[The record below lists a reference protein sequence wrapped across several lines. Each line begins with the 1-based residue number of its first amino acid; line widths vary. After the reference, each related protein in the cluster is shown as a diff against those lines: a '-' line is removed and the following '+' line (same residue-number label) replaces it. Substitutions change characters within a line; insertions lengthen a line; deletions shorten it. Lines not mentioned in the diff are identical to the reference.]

1 MASNS
6 SWSGA
11 HSRGC
16 EDHSEQGQSSGSPK
30 GSGSGFR
37 QSWHRGRER
46 CQSENRRSDNSSWKP
61 RNQKESTTGE
71 GNESSQTQER
81 WGIRPPS
88 RGRGFGGGPD
98 RLPFRRDQSGSR
110 ERSCGRPLSVAKNFR
125 DFPCQGASDEHHE
138 GRSRFR
144 QDNYCGRRDS
154 EDRRGNRHHLRG
166 RSAAGFLDQPD
177 SRRNAKSGQAYARG
191 SNHSVTSWNNMKLK
205 DYSRNNDKDDFRK
218 LAGKRAGSHP
228 SLLAISKGWDSDQRG
243 QSNEKFQNQSRTPR
257 VNNLDYRA
265 LKKIFEMEP
274 SDVVMKLAS
283 PGSGL
288 KEFLSHEDMTDELIA
303 IALEVL
309 GKACSSKSNRENLQ
323 HLLIDVKESRFL
335 KRLLPMYVMRM
346 SRHNDSVK
354 REQSIMQVDQ
364 ILALHQTLIS
374 VFPASTILD
383 VSLIVALL
391 QTEITY
397 LQSTGLTIPKETENS
412 ITSLQRIITHLQ
424 EKKREGTL
432 RSDNY
437 TYITGNLEEL
447 DIEDFRY
454 MSIFPTYEDIH
465 LTAKPFMRPNII
477 GQRFED
483 TKTYLDT
490 HFRLLREDFIRPL
503 RDGISQV
510 LKFDGKDL
518 RKGRFDDIRIYLNAY
533 ILSPICTHK
542 GILYRVQ
549 FGIDNLKS
557 VNWESS
563 KRLLY
568 GALVCLSRDNFETMI
583 FATVANRDV
592 KDLQNGITTLDFT
605 EESRLKLSEFQEND
619 YFLMVE
625 TTAFFE
631 AYRHVLGG
639 LKEMALGELPMQKY
653 IVSCDTNISAPQY
666 LMNHRHT
673 YSLQSLTTEG
683 PVRIQE
689 LEKSVSTEESDSS
702 DTSDTDDILA
712 RQDFKELLGL
722 PWRER
727 HDVLNFADWPSKQ
740 LLKLDDSQ
748 LQAVQMA
755 LTKEL
760 AIIQGPPGTGK
771 TYIGLKIVK
780 TILSN
785 SNTWRSTGG
794 CPILVVC
801 YTNHALDQFLEGIHK
816 FLRTGLVRVGGRC
829 ASEVL
834 QKFSLNNL
842 RRNNMFKQNLPG
854 HLRAMYSVLSEN
866 RKDVEEKIQKKAA
879 LFESAAKGVL
889 HENVLEDIIISLHGT
904 NLGDIQAVENSRRKK
919 APSLMLEWLGISLLS
934 HMSRQIGEEDT
945 NQRGSETAD
954 CGDKDLAQVDQEE
967 KSHDSRESPDT
978 ENEEQNLYESETEE
992 TEQEGRAD
1000 ENLNNPEIG
1009 KWKSYA
1015 DDVAEAAE
1023 LLKLADTE
1031 EEEDASDIASVT
1043 TEGDDAA
1050 DLLAVTE
1057 EADLVQAERMIEDD
1071 DVQKQIQQAK
1081 RRIDQTKRVVLAYV
1095 PEEEKVEVQSK
1106 TELYDEGWEI
1116 TKDMKKKLN
1125 RIVKVELLKTDHM
1138 PEEEAEQITNLWALS
1153 YTQRWHL
1160 YRLWLL
1166 KYRNDIRRQIL
1177 EYENEYQR
1185 TVNRITELR
1194 NQEDQTVLKMA
1205 YVIGMT
1211 TTCAARYRKV
1221 LQDIQPKIVVVEEA
1235 AEVLEAHIVTTLTS
1249 GCEHLILIGDHQQL
1263 RPSATV
1269 YELAKNF
1276 NLEVSLFERL
1286 IRMNLPYVRLDYQH
1300 RMRPEIARLLTPHI
1314 YDKLENHDSVCLYD
1328 NIKGVTTNVFF
1339 VEHKHLEESIHEGRS
1354 HQNLHEANFV
1364 KSLCHYFICQGY
1376 EPSQITVLTTYTGQ
1390 LHCLKKVMPKS
1401 KFEGVKLCVVDR
1413 YQGEENDIIIL
1424 SLVRSNQEGK
1434 VGFLQ
1439 IPNRVCVALSRAK
1452 KGLFCIGNMGML
1464 STVPLWSKIMNVL
1477 RSNGQIGEALMVRCE
1492 NHPETANFV
1501 SAAEDFLKV
1510 PHGGCLERCEYRL
1523 NCGHVCTRFCHPY
1536 DLDHK
1541 DFICR
1546 KPCSKTLCDDGHTCP
1561 KQCSA
1566 KCGKCKV
1573 IVTKTLPKC
1582 GHEQKMPCSEPLET
1596 FSCHMQCNKPLS
1608 CGHLCVRECGDTCTR
1623 KCPQNV
1629 TVNLD
1634 CGHQRSIL
1642 CYEKQEAEKKNEKI
1656 LCFVKCE
1663 GRLQC
1668 GHECFGSCSECSN
1681 GMSHVACRSKCKE
1694 VLICSHQCQNKC
1706 SEECAPCF
1714 LPCDHKC
1721 FHRKCDQKCCM
1732 PCQPCTQP
1740 CGWGCKHHQCTKLC
1754 FELCD
1759 RKPCERPCFRKL
1771 KCKHQCIGMCGEP
1784 CPKKCRICHADEVQE
1799 QFFGKEADP
1808 EARFVQLQDCNH
1820 SFEVTGFD
1828 TWMMPPE
1835 NNGPIKLNVC
1845 PKCNTPIRRSVRY
1858 GSVIKRTLIE
1868 MEQVK
1873 KKTVEM
1879 CSTQLL
1885 ISVTEREE
1893 MKKYFPLV
1901 LEKLLSKLD
1910 KADLT
1915 MPKLLLIKDQITILS
1930 KLAEIK
1936 KNVQLLLP
1944 VTFLRDKIDKE
1955 VDICSSNITT
1965 PIYINFLLEKEVIR
1979 ISLLAEAYVMSY
1991 MHNKPILSSAV
2002 MLAHIRCSRSLD
2014 KPKELEH
2021 IICRL
2026 ERSVMALKDDEE
2038 IKNIRKTLNSL
2049 QERLKLHM
2057 LFKILEEENHKLLDG
2072 AIFRQGQW
2080 YKCSQGH
2087 VYWNQA
2093 SGSEQKV
2100 GQCPD
2105 C

>member
-1 MASNS
+1 MRLYPFCWLQQEHILGGVKIILNRDRVA
-6 SWSGA
+6 A
-11 HSRGC
+11 PQKVQAV
-16 EDHSEQGQSSGSPK
+16 DSGSPGNREGK
-30 GSGSGFR
+30 GVSQR
-37 QSWHRGRER
+37 
-46 CQSENRRSDNSSWKP
+46 
-61 RNQKESTTGE
+61 TGE
-71 GNESSQTQER
+71 VTIPPGNPGTKRIIIVAEETLKTDEETVITHVEGVLQ
-81 WGIRPPS
+81 G
-88 RGRGFGGGPD
+88 
-98 RLPFRRDQSGSR
+98 
-110 ERSCGRPLSVAKNFR
+110 LSINLTA
-125 DFPCQGASDEHHE
+125 
-138 GRSRFR
+138 
-144 QDNYCGRRDS
+144 
-154 EDRRGNRHHLRG
+154 
-166 RSAAGFLDQPD
+166 
-177 SRRNAKSGQAYARG
+177 
-191 SNHSVTSWNNMKLK
+191 

-228 SLLAISKGWDSDQRG
+228 NLLDISKGWDSDQRG
-243 QSNEKFQNQSRTPR
+243 RSNEKLQNQRRTPR

-274 SDVVMKLAS
+274 SEVVMKLAS

-309 GKACSSKSNRENLQ
+309 SKACSSKSNRENLQ

-335 KRLLPMYVMRM
+335 KRLLPMYVMRV

-354 REQSIMQVDQ
+354 REQSIVQVDQ

-437 TYITGNLEEL
+437 TYITGNEEEL

-477 GQRFED
+477 GQKFED

-503 RDGISQV
+503 RDGINQV

-592 KDLQNGITTLDFT
+592 KDLQKGITTLDFT

-653 IVSCDTNISAPQY
+653 IVSCDTNISSPQY
-666 LMNHRHT
+666 LINHRHT

-689 LEKSVSTEESDSS
+689 LEKSVSTEESDGA
-702 DTSDTDDILA
+702 DKSDTDDFLG

-722 PWRER
+722 PWRC
-727 HDVLNFADWPSKQ
+727 DVLNFADWPSKQ
-740 LLKLDDSQ
+740 WLKLDDSQ

-785 SNTWRSTGG
+785 SNTWRSMGG

-816 FLRTGLVRVGGRC
+816 FLKTGLVRVGGRC

-842 RRNNMFKQNLPG
+842 RRDNMFKQNLPG
-854 HLRAMYSVLSEN
+854 HLRAMYSVLTEN
-866 RKDVEEKIQKKAA
+866 RKSVEEKIQKKAA

-904 NLGDIQAVENSRRKK
+904 NLGNVQAVENSRKKK

-934 HMSRQIGEEDT
+934 HMSRQIGDEDT
-945 NQRGSETAD
+945 NQRDSETAD
-954 CGDKDLAQVDQEE
+954 CGDKDLAQVAHEE
-967 KSHDSRESPDT
+967 KSHDSKESPGIENCS
-978 ENEEQNLYESETEE
+978 ENEEQNLYESENEE
-992 TEQEGRAD
+992 TEQDNEGRAD
-1000 ENLNNPEIG
+1000 EDLNKPGIG
-1009 KWKSYA
+1009 EWKSYA
-1015 DDVAEAAE
+1015 DDVTKAAE
-1023 LLKLADTE
+1023 LLKLADTQ
-1031 EEEDASDIASVT
+1031 EEDLLLDCQELCKNTVVAMDVYRQCQIDDYGFIA
-1043 TEGDDAA
+1043 
-1050 DLLAVTE
+1050 
-1057 EADLVQAERMIEDD
+1057 
-1071 DVQKQIQQAK
+1071 K
-1081 RRIDQTKRVVLAYV
+1081 
-1095 PEEEKVEVQSK
+1095 
-1106 TELYDEGWEI
+1106 
-1116 TKDMKKKLN
+1116 
-1125 RIVKVELLKTDHM
+1125 
-1138 PEEEAEQITNLWALS
+1138 
-1153 YTQRWHL
+1153 
-1160 YRLWLL
+1160 
-1166 KYRNDIRRQIL
+1166 IL

-1194 NQEDQTVLKMA
+1194 NQEDQTILKMA

-1286 IRMNLPYVRLDYQH
+1286 IRMNVPYVRLDYQH

-1328 NIKGVTTNVFF
+1328 NIK
-1339 VEHKHLEESIHEGRS
+1339 
-1354 HQNLHEANFV
+1354 
-1364 KSLCHYFICQGY
+1364 
-1376 EPSQITVLTTYTGQ
+1376 
-1390 LHCLKKVMPKS
+1390 
-1401 KFEGVKLCVVDR
+1401 
-1413 YQGEENDIIIL
+1413 
-1424 SLVRSNQEGK
+1424 
-1434 VGFLQ
+1434 

-1452 KGLFCIGNMGML
+1452 KGLFCIGNMSML

-1510 PHGGCLERCEYRL
+1510 PQGGCSERCEYRL

-1536 DLDHK
+1536 DLEHK
-1541 DFICR
+1541 DFICT
-1546 KPCSKTLCDDGHTCP
+1546 KPCSKTLCDNGHTCP
-1561 KQCSA
+1561 KKCSA
-1566 KCGKCKV
+1566 ICGECKV
-1573 IVTKTLPKC
+1573 TVTKTLPKC
-1582 GHEQKMPCSEPLET
+1582 GHEQKVPCSEPPET

-1634 CGHQRSIL
+1634 CGHQRTIS

-1663 GRLQC
+1663 ASLQC
-1668 GHECFGSCSECSN
+1668 GHKCSGSCSECSN

-1706 SEECAPCF
+1706 SEECVPCS
-1714 LPCDHKC
+1714 LSCDRKC
-1721 FHRKCDQKCCM
+1721 FHQKCDQMCCM
-1732 PCQPCTQP
+1732 PCRPCTQP

-1759 RKPCERPCFRKL
+1759 RKPCELPCFRKL

-1820 SFEVTGFD
+1820 IFEVTGFD
-1828 TWMMPPE
+1828 TWMMTPV
-1835 NNGPIKLNVC
+1835 NDGPIKLIAC
-1845 PKCNTPIRRSVRY
+1845 PKCHAPIRRSVRY

-1885 ISVTEREE
+1885 ISVTERDE
-1893 MKKYFPLV
+1893 MKRYFPLV
-1901 LEKLLSKLD
+1901 LEMLLSKLD
-1910 KADLT
+1910 KADLM
-1915 MPKLLLIKDQITILS
+1915 MPTLLLIKDQITILS

-1944 VTFLRDKIDKE
+1944 VTFLRDKINKQID
-1955 VDICSSNITT
+1955 VCSSNITK
-1965 PIYINFLLEKEVIR
+1965 PIYINFLFEKEIIR

-1991 MHNKPILSSAV
+1991 MHNKPVLSSTV
-2002 MLAHIRCSRSLD
+2002 MFAHIRRPQSLD
-2014 KPKELEH
+2014 NPKELEH
-2021 IICRL
+2021 IIHRL
-2026 ERSVMALKDDEE
+2026 ERGVMALKEEEE
-2038 IKNIRKTLNSL
+2038 IKHIRKMLDSL
-2049 QERLKLHM
+2049 QERLNLHM
-2057 LFKILEEENHKLLDG
+2057 LFKILEEKNHKLLDG

-2087 VYWNQA
+2087 VYWNQG
-2093 SGSEQKV
+2093 SGSEPKV
-2100 GQCPD
+2100 DQCPE

>member
-205 DYSRNNDKDDFRK
+205 
-218 LAGKRAGSHP
+218 
-228 SLLAISKGWDSDQRG
+228 
-243 QSNEKFQNQSRTPR
+243 
-257 VNNLDYRA
+257 
-265 LKKIFEMEP
+265 
-274 SDVVMKLAS
+274 
-283 PGSGL
+283 
-288 KEFLSHEDMTDELIA
+288 
-303 IALEVL
+303 
-309 GKACSSKSNRENLQ
+309 
-323 HLLIDVKESRFL
+323 
-335 KRLLPMYVMRM
+335 
-346 SRHNDSVK
+346 
-354 REQSIMQVDQ
+354 
-364 ILALHQTLIS
+364 
-374 VFPASTILD
+374 
-383 VSLIVALL
+383 
-391 QTEITY
+391 
-397 LQSTGLTIPKETENS
+397 
-412 ITSLQRIITHLQ
+412 
-424 EKKREGTL
+424 
-432 RSDNY
+432 
-437 TYITGNLEEL
+437 
-447 DIEDFRY
+447 
-454 MSIFPTYEDIH
+454 
-465 LTAKPFMRPNII
+465 
-477 GQRFED
+477 
-483 TKTYLDT
+483 
-490 HFRLLREDFIRPL
+490 
-503 RDGISQV
+503 
-510 LKFDGKDL
+510 
-518 RKGRFDDIRIYLNAY
+518 
-533 ILSPICTHK
+533 
-542 GILYRVQ
+542 
-549 FGIDNLKS
+549 
-557 VNWESS
+557 
-563 KRLLY
+563 
-568 GALVCLSRDNFETMI
+568 
-583 FATVANRDV
+583 
-592 KDLQNGITTLDFT
+592 
-605 EESRLKLSEFQEND
+605 
-619 YFLMVE
+619 
-625 TTAFFE
+625 
-631 AYRHVLGG
+631 
-639 LKEMALGELPMQKY
+639 
-653 IVSCDTNISAPQY
+653 
-666 LMNHRHT
+666 
-673 YSLQSLTTEG
+673 
-683 PVRIQE
+683 
-689 LEKSVSTEESDSS
+689 
-702 DTSDTDDILA
+702 
-712 RQDFKELLGL
+712 
-722 PWRER
+722 
-727 HDVLNFADWPSKQ
+727 
-740 LLKLDDSQ
+740 
-748 LQAVQMA
+748 
-755 LTKEL
+755 
-760 AIIQGPPGTGK
+760 GK

-992 TEQEGRAD
+992 TEQGNEGRAD

>member
-1 MASNS
+1 MASNRN
-6 SWSGA
+6 WSGA
-11 HSRGC
+11 HSRGR
-16 EDHSEQGQSSGSPK
+16 EDHSKQGQSSGSSK

-37 QSWHRGRER
+37 QSRQQGRER
-46 CQSENRRSDNSSWKP
+46 CQSENRRGDNSSWKP
-61 RNQKESTTGE
+61 RNQKESTAGE

-98 RLPFRRDQSGSR
+98 RPPFRRDLSGSR
-110 ERSCGRPLSVAKNFR
+110 ERSYGRHLSVAKNFL

-138 GRSRFR
+138 GRSRFK

-154 EDRRGNRHHLRG
+154 EDRRGNRHHSRG
-166 RSAAGFLDQPD
+166 RSAAGFVDQPD
-177 SRRNAKSGQAYARG
+177 SRCNAESGQAHTRG
-191 SNHSVTSWNNMKLK
+191 PNRSVTSWNNMKPK

-228 SLLAISKGWDSDQRG
+228 NLLDISKGWDSDQRG
-243 QSNEKFQNQSRTPR
+243 RSNEKLQNQSRTPR

-274 SDVVMKLAS
+274 SEVVMKLAS

-335 KRLLPMYVMRM
+335 KRLLPMYVMRV

-354 REQSIMQVDQ
+354 REQSIVQVDQ

-437 TYITGNLEEL
+437 TYITGNEEEL

-477 GQRFED
+477 GQKFED

-503 RDGISQV
+503 RDGINQV

-592 KDLQNGITTLDFT
+592 KDLQKGITTLDFT

-619 YFLMVE
+619 CFLMVE

-653 IVSCDTNISAPQY
+653 IVSCDTNISSPQY
-666 LMNHRHT
+666 LINHRHT

-689 LEKSVSTEESDSS
+689 LEKSVSTEESDGA
-702 DTSDTDDILA
+702 DKSDTDDFLG

-722 PWRER
+722 PWRDR

-740 LLKLDDSQ
+740 WLKLDDSQ

-760 AIIQGPPGTGK
+760 AIIQGPPGTG
-771 TYIGLKIVK
+771 
-780 TILSN
+780 
-785 SNTWRSTGG
+785 
-794 CPILVVC
+794 
-801 YTNHALDQFLEGIHK
+801 IHK
-816 FLRTGLVRVGGRC
+816 FLKTGLVRVGGRC

-842 RRNNMFKQNLPG
+842 RRDNMFKQNLPG
-854 HLRAMYSVLSEN
+854 HLRAMYSVLTEN
-866 RKDVEEKIQKKAA
+866 RKSVEEKIQKKAA

-904 NLGDIQAVENSRRKK
+904 NLGNVQAVENSRRKK

-934 HMSRQIGEEDT
+934 HMSRQIGDEDT
-945 NQRGSETAD
+945 NQRDSETAD
-954 CGDKDLAQVDQEE
+954 CGDKDLAQVAHEE
-967 KSHDSRESPDT
+967 KSHDSKESPGIENCS
-978 ENEEQNLYESETEE
+978 ENEEQNLYESENEE
-992 TEQEGRAD
+992 TEQDNEGRAD
-1000 ENLNNPEIG
+1000 EDLNKPGIG
-1009 KWKSYA
+1009 EWKSYA
-1015 DDVAEAAE
+1015 DDVTKAAE
-1023 LLKLADTE
+1023 LLKLADTQ
-1031 EEEDASDIASVT
+1031 EEEDASETASVT
-1043 TEGDDAA
+1043 TEGDEDAA

-1081 RRIDQTKRVVLAYV
+1081 RRIFQTKRVVLAYV
-1095 PEEEKVEVQSK
+1095 PGEEKEEVQSK
-1106 TELYDEGWEI
+1106 NEPYDEGWEI
-1116 TKDMKKKLN
+1116 TKDMKKKLK

-1138 PEEEAEQITNLWALS
+1138 PEEEAEQIANLWALS

-1194 NQEDQTVLKMA
+1194 NQEDQTILKMA

-1286 IRMNLPYVRLDYQH
+1286 IRMNVPYVRLDYQH

-1390 LHCLKKVMPKS
+1390 LHCLKKIMPKS

-1424 SLVRSNQEGK
+1424 SLVRSNREGK

-1439 IPNRVCVALSRAK
+1439 IPNRVCVSLSRAK
-1452 KGLFCIGNMGML
+1452 KGLFCIGNMSML

-1510 PHGGCLERCEYRL
+1510 PQGGCLERCEYRL

-1536 DLDHK
+1536 DLEHK
-1541 DFICR
+1541 DFICT
-1546 KPCSKTLCDDGHTCP
+1546 KPCSKTLCDNGHTCP
-1561 KQCSA
+1561 KKCSA
-1566 KCGKCKV
+1566 ICGECKV
-1573 IVTKTLPKC
+1573 TVTKTLPKC
-1582 GHEQKMPCSEPLET
+1582 GHEQKVPCSEPPET

-1634 CGHQRSIL
+1634 CGHQRTIS

-1663 GRLQC
+1663 ASLQC
-1668 GHECFGSCSECSN
+1668 GHKCSGSCSECSN

-1706 SEECAPCF
+1706 SEECVPCS
-1714 LPCDHKC
+1714 LSCDRKC
-1721 FHRKCDQKCCM
+1721 FHQKCDQMCCM
-1732 PCQPCTQP
+1732 PCRPCTQP

-1759 RKPCERPCFRKL
+1759 RKPCELPCFRKL

-1820 SFEVTGFD
+1820 IFEVTGFD
-1828 TWMMPPE
+1828 TWMMTPV
-1835 NNGPIKLNVC
+1835 NDGPIKLIVC
-1845 PKCNTPIRRSVRY
+1845 PKCHAPIRRSVRY

-1885 ISVTEREE
+1885 ISVTERDE

-1901 LEKLLSKLD
+1901 LEMLLSKLD

-1915 MPKLLLIKDQITILS
+1915 MPTLLLIKDQITILS

-1944 VTFLRDKIDKE
+1944 VTFLRDKINKQID
-1955 VDICSSNITT
+1955 VCSSNITK
-1965 PIYINFLLEKEVIR
+1965 PIYINFLFEKEIIR

-1991 MHNKPILSSAV
+1991 MHNKPVLSSAV
-2002 MLAHIRCSRSLD
+2002 MFAHIRCPRSLD
-2014 KPKELEH
+2014 NPKELEH
-2021 IICRL
+2021 VIHRL
-2026 ERSVMALKDDEE
+2026 ERGVMALKEEEE
-2038 IKNIRKTLNSL
+2038 IKHIRKMLDSL
-2049 QERLKLHM
+2049 QERLNLHM
-2057 LFKILEEENHKLLDG
+2057 FKILEEKNHKLLDG

-2087 VYWNQA
+2087 VYWNQG
-2093 SGSEQKV
+2093 SGSEPKV
-2100 GQCPD
+2100 DQCPE

>member
-1 MASNS
+1 MMQQGGGARRRQQEAGSREHGAGMRQQEAWSREHGAGSRSMEEGTGTEAGS
-6 SWSGA
+6 SDL
-11 HSRGC
+11 RM
-16 EDHSEQGQSSGSPK
+16 EQRITLISVMHKGVLIWTPYEHIPGGVKIILNRDRVAAPQKVQAVDSGSPGNREGK
-30 GSGSGFR
+30 GVSQR
-37 QSWHRGRER
+37 
-46 CQSENRRSDNSSWKP
+46 
-61 RNQKESTTGE
+61 TGE
-71 GNESSQTQER
+71 VTIPPGNPGTKR
-81 WGIRPPS
+81 III
-88 RGRGFGGGPD
+88 
-98 RLPFRRDQSGSR
+98 
-110 ERSCGRPLSVAKNFR
+110 VAEETLKT
-125 DFPCQGASDEHHE
+125 DEETVITHE
-138 GRSRFR
+138 EGVL
-144 QDNYCGRRDS
+144 Q
-154 EDRRGNRHHLRG
+154 
-166 RSAAGFLDQPD
+166 
-177 SRRNAKSGQAYARG
+177 
-191 SNHSVTSWNNMKLK
+191 

-228 SLLAISKGWDSDQRG
+228 NLLDISKGWDSEQRG
-243 QSNEKFQNQSRTPR
+243 RSNEKLQNQSWTPR
-257 VNNLDYRA
+257 VNNIDYRA

-274 SDVVMKLAS
+274 SEVVMKLAS

-335 KRLLPMYVMRM
+335 KRLLPMYVMRV

-354 REQSIMQVDQ
+354 REQSIVQVDQ

-437 TYITGNLEEL
+437 TYITGNEEEL

-477 GQRFED
+477 GQKFED

-503 RDGISQV
+503 RDGINQV

-592 KDLQNGITTLDFT
+592 KDLQKGITTLDFT

-653 IVSCDTNISAPQY
+653 IVSCDTNISSPQY
-666 LMNHRHT
+666 LINHRHT

-689 LEKSVSTEESDSS
+689 LEKSVSTEESDGA
-702 DTSDTDDILA
+702 DKSDTDDFLG

-722 PWRER
+722 PWRDR

-740 LLKLDDSQ
+740 WLKLDDSQ

-785 SNTWRSTGG
+785 SNTWRSVGG

-842 RRNNMFKQNLPG
+842 RRDNMFKQNLPG
-854 HLRAMYSVLSEN
+854 HLRAMYSVLTEN
-866 RKDVEEKIQKKAA
+866 RKSVEEKIQKKAA

-904 NLGDIQAVENSRRKK
+904 NLGDVQAVENSRRKK

-934 HMSRQIGEEDT
+934 HMSRQIGDEDT
-945 NQRGSETAD
+945 NQ
-954 CGDKDLAQVDQEE
+954 K
-967 KSHDSRESPDT
+967 
-978 ENEEQNLYESETEE
+978 EQNLYESENEE
-992 TEQEGRAD
+992 TEQDNEGRAD
-1000 ENLNNPEIG
+1000 EDLNKPGIG
-1009 KWKSYA
+1009 EWKSYA
-1015 DDVAEAAE
+1015 DDVTKAAE
-1023 LLKLADTE
+1023 LLKLADTQ
-1031 EEEDASDIASVT
+1031 EEEDASETASVT
-1043 TEGDDAA
+1043 TEGDEDAA

-1081 RRIDQTKRVVLAYV
+1081 RRIFQTKRVVLAYV
-1095 PEEEKVEVQSK
+1095 PGEEKEEVQSK
-1106 TELYDEGWEI
+1106 NEPYDEGWEI
-1116 TKDMKKKLN
+1116 TKDMKKKLK

-1138 PEEEAEQITNLWALS
+1138 PEEEAEQISNLWALS

-1160 YRLWLL
+1160 Y
-1166 KYRNDIRRQIL
+1166 
-1177 EYENEYQR
+1177 
-1185 TVNRITELR
+1185 
-1194 NQEDQTVLKMA
+1194 
-1205 YVIGMT
+1205 
-1211 TTCAARYRKV
+1211 
-1221 LQDIQPKIVVVEEA
+1221 
-1235 AEVLEAHIVTTLTS
+1235 
-1249 GCEHLILIGDHQQL
+1249 
-1263 RPSATV
+1263 
-1269 YELAKNF
+1269 
-1276 NLEVSLFERL
+1276 
-1286 IRMNLPYVRLDYQH
+1286 
-1300 RMRPEIARLLTPHI
+1300 
-1314 YDKLENHDSVCLYD
+1314 
-1328 NIKGVTTNVFF
+1328 
-1339 VEHKHLEESIHEGRS
+1339 
-1354 HQNLHEANFV
+1354 
-1364 KSLCHYFICQGY
+1364 
-1376 EPSQITVLTTYTGQ
+1376 
-1390 LHCLKKVMPKS
+1390 
-1401 KFEGVKLCVVDR
+1401 
-1413 YQGEENDIIIL
+1413 
-1424 SLVRSNQEGK
+1424 
-1434 VGFLQ
+1434 
-1439 IPNRVCVALSRAK
+1439 
-1452 KGLFCIGNMGML
+1452 
-1464 STVPLWSKIMNVL
+1464 
-1477 RSNGQIGEALMVRCE
+1477 SNGQIGEAFMVRCE

-1510 PHGGCLERCEYRL
+1510 PQGGCLERCEYRL
-1523 NCGHVCTRFCHPY
+1523 NCGHVCTRVCHPY
-1536 DLDHK
+1536 DSEHK
-1541 DFICR
+1541 DFICT
-1546 KPCSKTLCDDGHTCP
+1546 KPCSKTLCDDGHACP
-1561 KQCSA
+1561 KKCSA
-1566 KCGKCKV
+1566 VCGECEV
-1573 IVTKTLPKC
+1573 IVTKTIPKC
-1582 GHEQKMPCSEPLET
+1582 GHEQKVPCSLPPET

-1634 CGHQRSIL
+1634 CGHQRTIS

-1663 GRLQC
+1663 ASLQC
-1668 GHECFGSCSECSN
+1668 GHKCSGSCSECSN

-1706 SEECAPCF
+1706 SEECVPCS
-1714 LPCDHKC
+1714 LSCDRKC
-1721 FHRKCDQKCCM
+1721 FHQKCDQMCCM
-1732 PCQPCTQP
+1732 PCRPCTQP

-1759 RKPCERPCFRKL
+1759 RKPCELPCFRKL

-1820 SFEVTGFD
+1820 IFEVTGFD
-1828 TWMMPPE
+1828 TWMMTPV
-1835 NNGPIKLNVC
+1835 NDGPIKLIVC
-1845 PKCNTPIRRSVRY
+1845 PKCHAPIRRSVRY

-1885 ISVTEREE
+1885 ISVTERDE

-1901 LEKLLSKLD
+1901 LEMLLSKLD
-1910 KADLT
+1910 KADLM
-1915 MPKLLLIKDQITILS
+1915 MPTLLLIKDQITILS

-1944 VTFLRDKIDKE
+1944 VTFLRDKINKQID
-1955 VDICSSNITT
+1955 VCSSNITK
-1965 PIYINFLLEKEVIR
+1965 PIYINFLFEKEIIR

-1991 MHNKPILSSAV
+1991 MHNKPVLSSAV
-2002 MLAHIRCSRSLD
+2002 MFAHIRCPQSLD
-2014 KPKELEH
+2014 NPKELEH
-2021 IICRL
+2021 IIHRL
-2026 ERSVMALKDDEE
+2026 ERGVMALKEEEE
-2038 IKNIRKTLNSL
+2038 IKHIRKMLDSL
-2049 QERLKLHM
+2049 QERLNLHM
-2057 LFKILEEENHKLLDG
+2057 LFKILEEKNHKLLDG

-2087 VYWNQA
+2087 VYWNQG
-2093 SGSEQKV
+2093 SGSEPKV
-2100 GQCPD
+2100 DQCPE